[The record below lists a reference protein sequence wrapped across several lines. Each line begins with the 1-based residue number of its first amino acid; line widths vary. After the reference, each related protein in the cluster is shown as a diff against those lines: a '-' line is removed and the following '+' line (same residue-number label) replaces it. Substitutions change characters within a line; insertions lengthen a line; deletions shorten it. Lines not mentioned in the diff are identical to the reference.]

1 MATTKKL
8 SFGLDKAGGV
18 ALILARIGAALLWII
33 AALAAVVW
41 VVFLISPRS
50 FAANFGSVDLNVGGA
65 FTLSIKGDLL
75 DYSYNLQN
83 FHDGPRQHGSY
94 HLHRSGENGGLRS
107 TGLGV
112 LRNGRTVQGFD
123 GVACR
128 RQGCHAFPRHGVR
141 PVEQGWLVSDCR
153 ADCGSGELHRMFPGW
168 HGRQLGLMDE
178 RHDGDDWHY
187 PVADCAHLRLWH
199 GSATG
204 SRRSAVRGKSAVGPR
219 GAGPNRAGPNTEGP
233 NEDSLNIVDS
243 SETGLNTA
251 DSNSTG
257 PAGIGHIVLRLD
269 RIMVERG
276 RSLNWL
282 ADQVGIT
289 NVNLSKIKNNRVSAI
304 RFSALAAICAALD
317 CQPGDILEYVDGIS
331 GDADDANSK

>member
-8 SFGLDKAGGV
+8 SFGLDKAGGA

-83 FHDGPRQHGSY
+83 FHDGPV
-94 HLHRSGENGGLRS
+94 NMVATIS
-107 TGLGV
+107 TGLARMV
-112 LRNGRTVQGFD
+112 VYALLALAFSEMAALCKDLTVWLADGRDATPF
-123 GVACR
+123 
-128 RQGCHAFPRHGVR
+128 
-141 PVEQGWLVSDCR
+141 QGWLVSDCR

-204 SRRSAVRGKSAVGPR
+204 SRRSAVRGKSAVDPR

-243 SETGLNTA
+243 SETGLNAA

-304 RFSALAAICAALD
+304 RFSTLAAICAALD